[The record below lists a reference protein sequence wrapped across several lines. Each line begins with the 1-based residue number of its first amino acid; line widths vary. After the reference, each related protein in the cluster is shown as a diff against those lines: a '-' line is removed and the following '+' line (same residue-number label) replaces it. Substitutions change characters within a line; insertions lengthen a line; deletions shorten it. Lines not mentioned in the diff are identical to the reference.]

1 MPLKNLP
8 INENNICPGGT
19 TVSAGDLRRMK
30 ERVLEAGN
38 DIDSLSDF
46 FASVGNPHRLRIL
59 LYLTEGEEL
68 CVCDFAELLDL
79 NMTTV
84 SAHLNKMKLQGILK
98 TRRDAQMIYYS
109 IADKERVSLLGSAFS
124 GLRRAMSLAE
134 ARV

>member
-1 MPLKNLP
+1 MTSTKLP
-8 INENNICPGGT
+8 INEKDICPGGT
-19 TVSAGDLRRMK
+19 TVSTSDLRRMK
-30 ERVLEAGN
+30 DCVLDSGS
-38 DIDSLSDF
+38 DIDSLSNF

-59 LYLTEGEEL
+59 LYLTEAEEL

>member
-1 MPLKNLP
+1 MAKKQLP

-19 TVSAGDLRRMK
+19 TISTGTLARMK
-30 ERVLEAGN
+30 EQVLEAGS
-38 DIDSLSDF
+38 DVDALADF
-46 FASVGNPHRLRIL
+46 FAAVGSPHRLRIL
-59 LYLTEGEEL
+59 LYLTEAEEL

-124 GLRRAMSLAE
+124 GLRRAMSLSQ

>member
-1 MPLKNLP
+1 MASTKLP
-8 INENNICPGGT
+8 INENDICPGGT
-19 TVSAGDLRRMK
+19 TVSSTDLRRMK
-30 ERVLEAGN
+30 ERVLEAGS
-38 DIDSLSDF
+38 DVDSLADF
-46 FASVGNPHRLRIL
+46 FASVGSPHRLRIL
-59 LYLTEGEEL
+59 LYLTEAEEL

-109 IADKERVSLLGSAFS
+109 VADKERVSLLGSAFS